1 MKDNLPNRN
10 KRIAF
15 ILSGATDALIGAV
28 ILLIGFGLLP
38 VDIADYGLPSWLVI
52 LIGAV
57 MLIVG
62 AWTAAYNVSRLEE

>member
-10 KRIAF
+10 KRIVF

-38 VDIADYGLPSWLVI
+38 VAIADYGLPSWLVI
-52 LIGAV
+52 LVGAFIFIIGAW
-57 MLIVG
+57 M
-62 AWTAAYNVSRLEE
+62 AAYNYSRLDE